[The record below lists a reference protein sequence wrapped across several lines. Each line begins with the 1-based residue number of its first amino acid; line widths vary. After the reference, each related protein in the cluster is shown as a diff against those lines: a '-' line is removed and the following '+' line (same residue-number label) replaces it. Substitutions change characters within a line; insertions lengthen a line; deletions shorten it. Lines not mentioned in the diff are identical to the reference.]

1 MYHDFTGN
9 NLAKLYHGTNHVTQI
24 MAEGLEPRPG
34 LSNEGMLGEDIE
46 EAIFLTPDPAEA
58 RKYGKH
64 VIRVDARK
72 LELGIVDGP
81 QCWHYFSD
89 EPIPVECLTLLDEQ
103 EFCNEEQEYID
114 FLES

>member
-1 MYHDFTGN
+1 MYHDFTGD
-9 NLAKLYHGTNHVTQI
+9 NLAKLYHGTNHVTQV

-34 LSNEGMLGEDIE
+34 LSNEGMLGEGVE

-58 RKYGKH
+58 RNYGKH
-64 VIRVDARK
+64 VLRVDARK

-81 QCWHYFSD
+81 QCWHYFS
-89 EPIPVECLTLLDEQ
+89 EQAIPVVCLTLLDEQ